1 MIYFLLGVGVFLIG
15 AYFFKYGLQKQNLRN
30 MPNELFVTEKF
41 TKKENVKSAKCP
53 QCGKTA
59 ATYNQVKEFFGL
71 RRVGYTTDIQSWCR
85 ECRRNKED
93 IKINKLKN
101 EDLTLFDE

>member
-1 MIYFLLGVGVFLIG
+1 MIDFLIGMGVLLIG
-15 AYFFKYGLQKQNLRN
+15 AYFFKYSIQKQNPKN
-30 MPNELFVTEKF
+30 MPDELFPTERF

-59 ATYNQVKEFFGL
+59 TTYNQVKELFGL

-93 IKINKLKN
+93 NKLTN
-101 EDLTLFDE
+101 EDMTLFDE